1 MHWEI
6 TKDSNLLTLRLQ
18 GERRRSDIVHF
29 IAVAIC
35 LVGMHFCFGERIER
49 VIGLTLGLSWATF
62 ILVRQQFG
70 TSTLSAGDDTITLD
84 RRTLGIGRT
93 RRFKRSD
100 AERLGFEAANQQED
114 AALALM
120 VRTVMMPMR
129 FSHGITPDEA
139 TAVFAKVK
147 ESDSWLAGF
156 IRPVGTPMF

>member
-6 TKDSNLLTLRLQ
+6 TKDSNLLILRLQ
-18 GERRRSDIVHF
+18 GERRRSDILHF

-35 LVGMHFCFGERIER
+35 LVGMHFCFGDRIER

-62 ILVRQQFG
+62 ILIRQQYG
-70 TSTLSAGDDTITLD
+70 TSTLLANDDSITLD

-93 RRFKRSD
+93 RKFHRSD
-100 AERLGFEAANQQED
+100 TERLGFEVANQQVD
-114 AALALM
+114 SALALM

-129 FSHGITPDEA
+129 FSHGIRPDEA
-139 TAVFAKVK
+139 TAVFTKLK
-147 ESDSWLAGF
+147 ESDSWIAEF